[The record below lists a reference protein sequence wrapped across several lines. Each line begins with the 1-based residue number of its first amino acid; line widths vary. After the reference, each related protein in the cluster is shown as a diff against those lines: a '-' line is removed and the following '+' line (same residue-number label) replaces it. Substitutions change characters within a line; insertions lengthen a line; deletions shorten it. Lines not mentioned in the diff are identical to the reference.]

1 MRILVIGASGQTGRH
16 VVRLLLIQGHEV
28 TAFVRT
34 SSTLMET
41 NPHLR
46 AVQGDARDQQSLAR
60 AVEGQ
65 DAVISCFGPKTLAK
79 SNLQEVLMRNL
90 VAAMTKHGVKRL
102 VNLSAWG
109 SGGGAVAPTN
119 PMVRYFLFPIVLG
132 RLLADKNRGEVFLF
146 GSALDYVNVCPGNLK
161 NAPAR
166 GGLRASIDGRGL
178 RQFAHREDVAAFMV
192 GQLTERAWVRKC
204 VAVGY

>member
-16 VVRLLLIQGHEV
+16 VVRLLLTEGHEV
-28 TAFVRT
+28 TAFIRT

-41 NPHLR
+41 SPHLR
-46 AVQGDARDQQSLAR
+46 VVRGDARGPPSRAR
-60 AVEGQ
+60 AVGGQ
-65 DAVISCFGPKTLAK
+65 GSVISCFGPKTLAK
-79 SNLQEVLMRNL
+79 SDLQEVLMHNL
-90 VAAMTKHGVKRL
+90 VTAMTTHGVKRL

-109 SGGGAVAPTN
+109 SGGGAVAPP

-146 GSALDYVNVCPGNLK
+146 GSALDYVNVCPGYLK

-166 GGLRASIDGRGL
+166 GGLKASIDGRGL
-178 RQFAHREDVAAFMV
+178 RQYAHREDVAAFMV